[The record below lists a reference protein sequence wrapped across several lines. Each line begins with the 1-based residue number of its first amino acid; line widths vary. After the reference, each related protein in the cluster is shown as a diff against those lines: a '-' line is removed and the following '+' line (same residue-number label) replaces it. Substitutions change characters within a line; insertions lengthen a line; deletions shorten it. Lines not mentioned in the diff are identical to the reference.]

1 MTASTTT
8 AESDAYLAAVRVE
21 LDDLPEEERTDL
33 LEDLAQH
40 LADMEAERAP
50 DGPSL
55 TTLLGPPDR
64 YAAELRSAA
73 DLPPRTERKPT
84 KETFGQRLGRTF
96 PARISRRLWHH
107 RATRHVREFVP
118 ELKPA
123 WWVLRGYLL
132 IAVPALWSPNG
143 MDDFPV
149 PTVGGSDFL
158 GFWFTLAA
166 IVGSV
171 WLGRRPLGK
180 RQRQLVLAGNALLV
194 IFALTLMD
202 GVDSRMSN
210 QANFASLSGQSE
222 PFRLVSPYGPVTNIL
237 PYAADGTPLDG
248 VLLYDQDGRPLR
260 TDAQLWWPD
269 GCERVAAHPRAA
281 DGVGVE
287 FSYPKDYVL
296 TGSPPGRPCLQQP
309 ERPNVPIPAF
319 GDGGSTAAEPSG
331 GGAGEAATG
340 QPSGGGAGE
349 AATGQGTD
357 AGTAGEATDGA
368 PVAPVAPPAPPAPA
382 APAAPA

>member
-1 MTASTTT
+1 MTASTIT

-50 DGPSL
+50 DGPPL
-55 TTLLGPPDR
+55 TALLGPPDR
-64 YAAELRSAA
+64 YAAELRAAA
-73 DLPPRTERKPT
+73 DLPPRTEGKAA
-84 KETFGQRLGRTF
+84 KETFRHRLGRTF
-96 PARISRRLWHH
+96 PARMTRRLWHH
-107 RATRHVREFVP
+107 RATRQVRAFLP

-171 WLGRRPLGK
+171 WLGRRSLGK
-180 RQRQLVLAGNALLV
+180 RQRQMVLAGNALLV

-202 GVDSRMSN
+202 SVDSRMAN
-210 QANFASLSGQSE
+210 QPDFASFTGQTQ
-222 PFRLVSPYGPVTNIL
+222 PFRLVSPHGPVTNIFA
-237 PYAADGTPLDG
+237 YAADGTPLDG

-269 GCERVAAHPRAA
+269 RCERVAAHPRAS

-296 TGSPPGRPCLQQP
+296 TGSAPGQPCLQQP
-309 ERPNVPIPAF
+309 ERPNVPIPTF
-319 GDGGSTAAEPSG
+319 GDSGTALEQAQPGG
-331 GGAGEAATG
+331 GEAAG
-340 QPSGGGAGE
+340 PAEGA
-349 AATGQGTD
+349 D
-357 AGTAGEATDGA
+357 AGTGGTPTEEASDGA
-368 PVAPVAPPAPPAPA
+368 VAPA
-382 APAAPA
+382 ASVAPAA